1 MHFLNGLFFIQTN
14 LVYVRSGEVRP
25 ARGSSFGSLFSEF
38 PAVSTHTVLGIA
50 RAGTELYSNKI
61 NSIQQTGVLKYV
73 TCTFYMCL

>member
-14 LVYVRSGEVRP
+14 LVYVRSGEVWRR
-25 ARGSSFGSLFSEF
+25 AAAHGSLFSEF
-38 PAVSTHTVLGIA
+38 PAVSIHTVLGIA

-73 TCTFYMCL
+73 ICTIYRCL